1 MIANAG
7 VTTATVSDTI
17 TFNNPC
23 VEDFTLTA
31 TGQGT
36 TTSDKFTGTNIAFSI
51 TPFTITPDFCP
62 VTYSCAGVTLVG
74 GGTSTVSC
82 SDITINAD
90 GSVSF
95 SADNGDYTSETILP
109 GQYQV
114 AITGTPTEA
123 TDPAA
128 SAETAAPYV
137 YTLVDPCLDVTIVS
151 TDLQAN
157 HDLTITEAG
166 RPYTSATLFDISLD
180 YCVKDSTMTLPE
192 IAGLSDVISYNSETQ
207 QFTLSQITD
216 SLALLDGQLEKTFTI
231 TMDYAA
237 KTVDGTDVAT
247 ETKTFT
253 LTLKN
258 PCVDTDYVNIV
269 APDLATL
276 AYTIS
281 TPKEVFTAHPSFT
294 IATTPTTHTLCGDLT
309 IVPKY
314 EGADVTSTS

>member
-95 SADNGDYTSETILP
+95 SADSDAYVNGVITP
-109 GQYQV
+109 GQY
-114 AITGTPTEA
+114 
-123 TDPAA
+123 
-128 SAETAAPYV
+128 
-137 YTLVDPCLDVTIVS
+137 
-151 TDLQAN
+151 
-157 HDLTITEAG
+157 
-166 RPYTSATLFDISLD
+166 
-180 YCVKDSTMTLPE
+180 
-192 IAGLSDVISYNSETQ
+192 
-207 QFTLSQITD
+207 
-216 SLALLDGQLEKTFTI
+216 
-231 TMDYAA
+231 
-237 KTVDGTDVAT
+237 
-247 ETKTFT
+247 
-253 LTLKN
+253 
-258 PCVDTDYVNIV
+258 
-269 APDLATL
+269 
-276 AYTIS
+276 
-281 TPKEVFTAHPSFT
+281 
-294 IATTPTTHTLCGDLT
+294 
-309 IVPKY
+309 
-314 EGADVTSTS
+314 